1 MSFSVSY
8 ELLRGEANVAPSGS
22 VSDDSRAYVVIYTS
36 NTFEIDGLIKEQPV
50 IFSIPCPDNQA
61 ALSVKKSI
69 DKIFSGGKK
78 LVFSG
83 TFAKNNFVTVL
94 TPWDIFLSEAVE
106 K

>member
-8 ELLRGEANVAPSGS
+8 ELFCGEVNVLPSS
-22 VSDDSRAYVVIYTS
+22 PVDDDSRAYVVIYTS
-36 NTFEIDGLIKEQPV
+36 NTFEIDGVAKEQLV

-69 DKIFSGGKK
+69 DKIFSSGEK

-94 TPWDIFLSEAVE
+94 TLWELFLSEAV
-106 K
+106 KK

>member
-22 VSDDSRAYVVIYTS
+22 VDDDSRAYVVIYTS
-36 NTFEIDGLIKEQPV
+36 NTFEIDGAIKEQPV

-69 DKIFSGGKK
+69 DKIFNSGKK
-78 LVFSG
+78 LVFYG

-94 TPWDIFLSEAVE
+94 TPWELFLSEAV
-106 K
+106 KK